1 MNEVRELTCL
11 ELVAAMAQRFDP
23 TAARGQ
29 EGEIQ
34 FIFSGEE
41 SVTCYLRL
49 TKSGC
54 TFHRGEA
61 LYPKLT
67 IRVDSGVWKA
77 IMRGD
82 ITWERAMMERHFL
95 ATGNFPLL
103 AQMPRLFQMG

>member
-1 MNEVRELTCL
+1 MAEAHEPSCFD
-11 ELVAAMAQRFDP
+11 LVAALTTQFDP
-23 TAARGQ
+23 VAARGQ

-34 FIFSGEE
+34 FFFSGEE
-41 SVTCYLRL
+41 SGACYLRL

-67 IRVDSGVWKA
+67 LRVKAEVWKA

-82 ITWERAMMERHFL
+82 LSWEKAMMERHFL

-103 AQMPRLFQMG
+103 AQMPRIFRFG